1 MGRTKSNGSEIN
13 IEDIDLTASNEMIP
27 VEIKSKDIDLSNKTK
42 VQKVNVDR
50 EAVPSC
56 LSNTKIIVRKI
67 MKTKNGITD
76 KKHVMYGGMLENSKK
91 TFCVPMLSS
100 GSYVNVLTND
110 EKAFLEDFMGLDHN
124 ALSVYKKYD
133 NFWDDTNPNGCGSV
147 TLGKRDTIL
156 DLSNPNDFIRYKV
169 LLANKDFICPSME
182 DLDNRPKQSYE
193 YVIIHEGV
201 ETKRAKDSMSLT
213 MKCYK
218 EFGKIEENK
227 KVLKFLVES
236 LTAKAYGENTDIEV
250 YQTKLNELIQT
261 NAKKVYEAMRD
272 PMLNTKIL
280 LKDSVANGSVA
291 IKGDYYYLRDTNQP
305 LCDLNQEPTLAVAAA
320 YLNSPKHQDILFL
333 LQAKQGK

>member
-13 IEDIDLTASNEMIP
+13 IDEIDLTATNDMVA
-27 VEIKSKDIDLSNKTK
+27 VEINKDINLSNKTN
-42 VQKVNVDR
+42 VQKVNVDK

-56 LSNTKIIVRKI
+56 LRNERVTVRKI
-67 MKTKNGITD
+67 MKTKNGVFD
-76 KKHVMYGGMLENSKK
+76 KKHVLYGGMLDSSKK
-91 TFCVPMLSS
+91 TFCVPILSS
-100 GSYVNVLTND
+100 GTYVNVLTND
-110 EKAFLEDFMGLDHN
+110 EKAFLEDFMGLEHN
-124 ALSVYKKYD
+124 AMSVYKKYD

-156 DLSNPNDFIRYKV
+156 DLSNPNDYIKYKV
-169 LLANKDFICPSME
+169 LLANKEFICPSME
-182 DLDNRPKQSYE
+182 TLDEYPKQSYE
-193 YVIIHEGV
+193 YVIIQDGV

-218 EFGKIEENK
+218 EFGKIEDDK
-227 KVLKFLVES
+227 KKLKFLVES
-236 LTAKAYGENTDIEV
+236 LTAKAYGENTDVEV

-272 PMLNTKIL
+272 PMLTTKIL

-291 IKGDYYYLRDTNQP
+291 MKGDYYYIRDTNQP
-305 LCDLNQEPTLAVAAA
+305 LCELNQEPTLAVAAA